1 MTLNKRFKPIVLV
14 GFMGSGKTT
23 IGALLAQA
31 FHMPFVD
38 IDSKIVE
45 KVQLSIPQIFETVGE
60 NGFRNY
66 EYEQLRTQ
74 LSKAQVIATGGGIIE
89 HPKSFNLL
97 KQANASIIWLDAPTA
112 VLHHRIQHDANR
124 PNAQDKSFSDLKSL
138 YLSRVSR
145 YNEIAFIKVDTDKP
159 SSEILNEIKQA
170 LTANDQY

>member
-1 MTLNKRFKPIVLV
+1 MNKRFKPIVLV

-23 IGALLAQA
+23 MGKLLAQA
-31 FHMPFVD
+31 YNIPFVD

-45 KVQLSIPQIFETVGE
+45 SVQLSIPQIFETVGE

-66 EYEQLRTQ
+66 EYEQLQAQ
-74 LSKAQVIATGGGIIE
+74 LCKAQVIATGGGIIE
-89 HPKSFNLL
+89 HSKSFNLL
-97 KQANASIIWLDAPTA
+97 KQTNASIIWLDAPIA
-112 VLHHRIQHDANR
+112 VLYHRIQHDDNR
-124 PNAQDKSFSDLKSL
+124 PNAHAKSFSNLKSL

-170 LTANDQY
+170 LN